1 LRQFTTEGYDLGFGI
16 YKRTKDK
23 KQHAGKMVAI
33 MHTQRIDSH
42 LVPEDG
48 SVAVKEPGI
57 CKFCLSNQVFY
68 YFKGCR
74 DMHTLYLYDVVPYTV
89 KLALKD
95 TSI

>member
-1 LRQFTTEGYDLGFGI
+1 
-16 YKRTKDK
+16 
-23 KQHAGKMVAI
+23 MVAI

-57 CKFCLSNQVFY
+57 CKFCLSSQVFY

-74 DMHTLYLYDVVPYTV
+74 DHDHMVSWMYNYPHNQYLSPLTL
-89 KLALKD
+89 
-95 TSI
+95 